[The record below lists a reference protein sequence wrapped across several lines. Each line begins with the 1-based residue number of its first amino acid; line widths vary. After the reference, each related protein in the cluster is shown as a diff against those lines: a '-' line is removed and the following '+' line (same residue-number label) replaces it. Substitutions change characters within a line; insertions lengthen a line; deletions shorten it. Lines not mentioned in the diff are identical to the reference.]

1 MLFSICTV
9 LHAYQ
14 TLRYK
19 TWYFILVVIGTTME
33 VLGYIFR
40 IYSSVKNPYNVMYF
54 VLQYFFI
61 VVAPVFFSAAIYTIL
76 SHLINAVGRQYSP
89 LPPRVI
95 LIVFVVCDV
104 IATGVQVAGAAL
116 IGVAQSNRKD
126 PTSANNILLA
136 GLAFQVFTF
145 FVFLVLL
152 AWYLNRAF
160 RVKKVAG
167 KRLKPF
173 VLALIAACSLIYLRT
188 CFRLAETA
196 EGLGGEL
203 STREVY
209 FGCLEFAPVVL
220 AIAIFNVWHPGK
232 WIPKY

>member
-1 MLFSICTV
+1 VALFAITTV
-9 LHAYQ
+9 AHTFQIA
-14 TLRYK
+14 RYR
-19 TWYFILVVIGTTME
+19 TWYFIPVVVGTTME
-33 VLGYIFR
+33 VIGYIFR
-40 IYSSVKNPYNVMYF
+40 ILSSAKNPYSVMYF

-104 IATGVQVAGAAL
+104 IATGVQVAGAGL
-116 IGVAQSNRKD
+116 IGAAESNGKD
-126 PTSANNILLA
+126 PTTPNNILLA

-152 AWYLNRAF
+152 AMFLFRA
-160 RVKKVAG
+160 RKVAG
-167 KRLKPF
+167 TTMRPF
-173 VLALIAACSLIYLRT
+173 TIALIAACLFIYLRT

-196 EGLGGEL
+196 EGLGGSL

-220 AIAIFNVWHPGK
+220 ALTIFNVFHPGK
-232 WIPKY
+232 WVPKYR